1 MIDFYFSGTPNGL
14 KVKIFLEETGLAY
27 RPIPVSLSR
36 GEQFSVGFLAISPN
50 SKIPA
55 IVDNSPADGGEPATL
70 FESGAILQ
78 YLAEKTGLFI
88 PANPRGR
95 NEVLQWLFW
104 QMAGLG
110 PMAGQMGYFNV
121 YATQKIPFAIER
133 YCRET
138 TRLYGVLDRRLAGRD
153 YIAGD
158 YSIADMAC
166 YPWIVPHSAHG
177 QNLRDFPNLQRW
189 FSALGERPAVQ
200 RSYAGV
206 EDVYLSAGKPVTEK
220 T

>member
-1 MIDFYFSGTPNGL
+1 M
-14 KVKIFLEETGLAY
+14 
-27 RPIPVSLSR
+27 
-36 GEQFSVGFLAISPN
+36 
-50 SKIPA
+50 
-55 IVDNSPADGGEPATL
+55 
-70 FESGAILQ
+70 
-78 YLAEKTGLFI
+78 
-88 PANPRGR
+88 
-95 NEVLQWLFW
+95 
-104 QMAGLG
+104 
-110 PMAGQMGYFNV
+110 
-121 YATQKIPFAIER
+121 
-133 YCRET
+133 
-138 TRLYGVLDRRLAGRD
+138 LDRRLAGRD